1 YNPAP
6 TSVRAE
12 ERRGDT
18 DMVTAR
24 TTSTTLDCPASTPA
38 NSPLSCTVTVA
49 DTDSAPKSAPLGMVS
64 FVVSTSPSGSS
75 SAVAPNPCT
84 LTPGTTS
91 STCLVTFTANTL
103 GSYTITATYNP
114 APTSVHAT
122 SNGSDTVMVTA
133 RTRSEERRVG
143 KESTANSPLS
153 CTVTVAD
160 TDSAPKSAPLGMVSF
175 VVSTSPSGSS
185 SAVAPNPCT
194 LTPGTTSSTCLVTF
208 TANTLGSYTL
218 NATYNPAP
226 TSVHA
231 TSNGSDT
238 VMVTARTTSTT
249 LDCPASTPA
258 NSPLSCTVTVADTD
272 SAPKS
277 APLGMVSFVV
287 STSPSGSSS
296 AVAPNPCTLTPGTT
310 SSTCLV
316 TFTANTLGSY
326 TITATYNPAPTSVHA
341 TSNGSDTV
349 MVTARTTSTTLDC
362 PASTPANSPLSCTV
376 TVADTDSAPKSAPL
390 GMVSFVVSTSPS
402 GSSSAVAPNP
412 CTLTPGTTS
421 STCLVTFTANT
432 LGSYTI
438 TATYNPAPTS

>member
-1 YNPAP
+1 
-6 TSVRAE
+6 
-12 ERRGDT
+12 
-18 DMVTAR
+18 
-24 TTSTTLDCPASTPA
+24 
-38 NSPLSCTVTVA
+38 
-49 DTDSAPKSAPLGMVS
+49 MVS

-75 SAVAPNPCT
+75 SAVAPNPFLQAEDGIRNT
-84 LTPGTTS
+84 
-91 STCLVTFTANTL
+91 LVTGVQACAL
-103 GSYTITATYNP
+103 PIYTIT
-114 APTSVHAT
+114 
-122 SNGSDTVMVTA
+122 
-133 RTRSEERRVG
+133 
-143 KESTANSPLS
+143 
-153 CTVTVAD
+153 
-160 TDSAPKSAPLGMVSF
+160 
-175 VVSTSPSGSS
+175 
-185 SAVAPNPCT
+185 
-194 LTPGTTSSTCLVTF
+194 
-208 TANTLGSYTL
+208 
-218 NATYNPAP
+218 ATYNPAP

-349 MVTARTTSTTLDC
+349 GVTKRKTTTTVECTPPTVPAGVSTICTATVTDTDT
-362 PASTPANSPLSCTV
+362 PTPSTPT
-376 TVADTDSAPKSAPL
+376 
-390 GMVSFVVSTSPS
+390 
-402 GSSSAVAPNP
+402 
-412 CTLTPGTTS
+412 GT
-421 STCLVTFTANT
+421 VTFTSSGA
-432 LGSYTI
+432 GSFSPAASCMLAGTGPTATCSVTYTPSPVGSTETQTI
-438 TATYNPAPTS
+438 TATYGGDRTHLGSSGTTTILVLALAGRSGEHTSELQSLAYLVCRLLL